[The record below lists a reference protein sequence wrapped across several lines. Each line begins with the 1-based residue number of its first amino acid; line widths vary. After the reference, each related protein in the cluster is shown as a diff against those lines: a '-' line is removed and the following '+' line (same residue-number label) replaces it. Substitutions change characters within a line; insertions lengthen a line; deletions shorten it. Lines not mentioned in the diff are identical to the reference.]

1 MKPFNLERA
10 LAGDPVITR
19 DGRKVLKVL
28 DGRHPKVNQ
37 YYQIFA
43 LIEGDLV
50 YTTYS
55 VSGAYRQGSE
65 ERQDL
70 FMAPKKREG
79 WVNVNKGRQCDPCIG
94 RGRIYQTPEAA
105 FANRDNETIGSVR
118 IEWEE

>member
-10 LAGDPVITR
+10 LAGDPVVTR

-28 DGRHPKVNQ
+28 DGRHSLAMNTCQV
-37 YYQIFA
+37 IV
-43 LIEGDLV
+43 LIESEGCYQQV
-50 YTTYS
+50 S
-55 VSGAYRQGSE
+55 VKGKLLDYKESPI
-65 ERQDL
+65 DL

-79 WVNVNKGRQCDPCIG
+79 WVNVNKVRQCDPCIA